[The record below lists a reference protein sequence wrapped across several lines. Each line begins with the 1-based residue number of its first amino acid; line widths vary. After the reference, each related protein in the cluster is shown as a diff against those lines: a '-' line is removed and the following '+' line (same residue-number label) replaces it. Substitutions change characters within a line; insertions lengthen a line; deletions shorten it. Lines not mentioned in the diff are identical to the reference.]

1 MNTIKNTVMNLVK
14 NKKTRNWGIVAIV
27 VLIIV
32 AVAVPLLSAQKA
44 DAQANTE
51 ATVVSLNVGE
61 SVEASGSLSAQPF
74 TNLNWKTG
82 GVVEAV
88 NIKTGDHVKAGDVL
102 LTLKPSSASSSIV
115 SAQADLVQAQK
126 DLEDLLKSDTARAQA
141 AKDLKDAQTAYNTA
155 YDTRVRYNNKVWLTR
170 TLIRYVGARAIYIV
184 KYYRAYVDPDTIAD
198 ADRDLALKKAE
209 LEDAQRAY
217 DRLKDGPNTQDVAAQ
232 QAKVDSAQSTVD
244 MLSIIAPFDG
254 EVLSVDGQ
262 PGDVVSTGDLAV
274 NLGDLNHLYTETQVD
289 ESDISK
295 VKLGNPITAT
305 VDALPGVTLTG
316 KVSSVNPVGETVS
329 GLVKY
334 TVRVDLDKPVT
345 EATLPLGSTTNVVIQ
360 VKQATATLAVPI
372 TAIQND
378 SKGEYVWVIQS
389 DGSTKRVDVVS
400 GTIQG
405 DLVTVTGDL
414 HEGDRLSST
423 QGTTTKAPSGGLFG
437 GG

>member
-1 MNTIKNTVMNLVK
+1 MNTVKNTVMNLVK

-32 AVAVPLLSAQKA
+32 AVALPLLSARKA

-74 TNLNWKTG
+74 TTLNWKTD

-88 NIKTGDHVKAGDVL
+88 NIKAGDHVKAGDVL

-115 SAQADLVQAQK
+115 SAKADLVQAQK
-126 DLEDLLKSDTARAQA
+126 DLENLLKSDTDRAQA

-155 YDTRVRYNNKVWLTR
+155 YDTRVRYNNTVWLTR
-170 TLIRYVGARAIYIV
+170 TVISYIGARATYRV

-217 DRLKDGPNTQDVAAQ
+217 DRLKDGPNAQDVAAQ
-232 QAKVDSAQSTVD
+232 RAKVDAAQSTVD
-244 MLSIIAPFDG
+244 MLNIIAPFDG

-262 PGDVVSTGDLAV
+262 PGDVVSTGNLAV
-274 NLGDLNHLYTETQVD
+274 NLGDLNHLYVETQVD

-295 VKLGNPITAT
+295 VKLGNSITAT

-372 TAIQND
+372 TTIQND

-423 QGTTTKAPSGGLFG
+423 QGTATKAPSGPFG